1 MFCPASGKKKPE
13 YVTSDQS
20 NEHSLSMSK
29 SMFKKTKLAFCE
41 VTQQVLLNCEV
52 NPDC

>member
-1 MFCPASGKKKPE
+1 MFCPASGKETE

-29 SMFKKTKLAFCE
+29 SVFKKTKLVFCE
-41 VTQQVLLNCEV
+41 VTQQVLLNSEV
-52 NPDC
+52 NSDC